1 MTSTKEKMTTKKQTA
16 KIERDSRLA
25 AGGVAAA
32 AVVSIVASLTSLPS
46 AGAADFQNNNYQ
58 FFSSVEAT
66 MQGPLGLESL
76 EIKASWSDDDVRED
90 QRPDKIEAFQS
101 EEVWMEWIDP
111 SGVPAV
117 AGEPARSELIE
128 FGSAWNVEGNF
139 LEITE
144 LKMVDRN
151 GEGGEKVVS
160 YLNGLLEFDWKE
172 SESRYYLRK
181 MTDDADQKGNIPIKD
196 VAEPSLTLGFITL
209 ASLMLGSRKKKE
221 AKKT

>member
-1 MTSTKEKMTTKKQTA
+1 MTTKKQTA

-151 GEGGEKVVS
+151 GDGGEKVVS

>member
-1 MTSTKEKMTTKKQTA
+1 MTTKKQTG
-16 KIERDSRLA
+16 KRERDSRLA
-25 AGGVAAA
+25 AGGVTA

-46 AGAADFQNNNYQ
+46 AGAADLIAPSTNHQ

-66 MQGPLGLESL
+66 MQGPFGLERL
-76 EIKASWSDDDVRED
+76 EVKASWSDDDVRED

-101 EEVWMEWIDP
+101 EELWMEWIRDP

-117 AGEPARSELIE
+117 AGEPATSELTK
-128 FGSAWNVEGNF
+128 FGSEWNVEGNF

-144 LKMVDRN
+144 LKMVEKN
-151 GEGGEKVVS
+151 GDAGEKKVVS
-160 YLNGLLEFDWKE
+160 YDEGLLLFEFDWKV
-172 SESRYYLRK
+172 SERRWGLVRK
-181 MTDDADQKGNIPIKD
+181 ITDDAVVTGNIPIKD
-196 VAEPSLTLGFITL
+196 VAEPSLTLGCITL

>member
-1 MTSTKEKMTTKKQTA
+1 MTTKKQTA

-117 AGEPARSELIE
+117 AGEPARSELTK
-128 FGSAWNVEGNF
+128 FGSEWNVEGNF

-151 GEGGEKVVS
+151 GDGGEKVVS
-160 YLNGLLEFDWKE
+160 YLNGLLEFQLDLNGLFEFKFDWK
-172 SESRYYLRK
+172 
-181 MTDDADQKGNIPIKD
+181 
-196 VAEPSLTLGFITL
+196 
-209 ASLMLGSRKKKE
+209 
-221 AKKT
+221 

>member
-1 MTSTKEKMTTKKQTA
+1 MTTKKQTG
-16 KIERDSRLA
+16 KRERDSRLA
-25 AGGVAAA
+25 AGGVTA

-46 AGAADFQNNNYQ
+46 AGAADLIAPSTNHQ
-58 FFSSVEAT
+58 FFSSVKAT
-66 MQGPLGLESL
+66 MQGPFGLERL
-76 EIKASWSDDDVRED
+76 EVKASWSDDDVREGLREG

-101 EEVWMEWIDP
+101 EKLWMEWIDP

-128 FGSAWNVEGNF
+128 FRSAWNGNF

-144 LKMVDRN
+144 LEMDKN
-151 GEGGEKVVS
+151 GDAGEKKVV
-160 YLNGLLEFDWKE
+160 YDEGLLLFEFDWKE
-172 SESRYYLRK
+172 SEQRK
-181 MTDDADQKGNIPIKD
+181 WEVRKITDDAVVTGNIPKKD

>member
-1 MTSTKEKMTTKKQTA
+1 
-16 KIERDSRLA
+16 
-25 AGGVAAA
+25 
-32 AVVSIVASLTSLPS
+32 
-46 AGAADFQNNNYQ
+46 
-58 FFSSVEAT
+58 

-151 GEGGEKVVS
+151 GDGGEKVVS
-160 YLNGLLEFDWKE
+160 YLKPVLEFKFDWKE
-172 SESRYYLRK
+172 SESRYYYVRK

>member
-1 MTSTKEKMTTKKQTA
+1 MTTKKQTA

-46 AGAADFQNNNYQ
+46 AGAADFQNNNHQ

-151 GEGGEKVVS
+151 GDGGEKVVS
-160 YLNGLLEFDWKE
+160 YLNGLLEFKFDWKE
-172 SESRYYLRK
+172 SESRWVEVRK